1 MVLSTLRAFV
11 DERVRGERVMRLAWM
26 IVGGVM
32 LASAVPLAQHPAGPV
47 RQADS
52 AAETRQAA
60 AGFDALFL
68 HDECIGENTEQP
80 DTCLHARHH
89 DRAFTF
95 GGRPGVV
102 FSVTLRIRG
111 LFEPTTMAGGDVPDA
126 AHPYFVAG
134 GQSRTP
140 DYSRWHIDVSDPAGT
155 YTLNHYPSVSHTIY
169 KEDFEA
175 TIPVAGGASV
185 LVQVI
190 DSNDR
195 EIDNGAKGRPDR
207 QQILEGV
214 VETPRPGQMLRIDVV
229 RVTAK

>member
-1 MVLSTLRAFV
+1 
-11 DERVRGERVMRLAWM
+11 M
-26 IVGGVM
+26 IVGGIV
-32 LASAVPLAQHPAGPV
+32 LLSAASLAQ
-47 RQADS
+47 S
-52 AAETRQAA
+52 T
-60 AGFDALFL
+60 GFEALFI

-80 DTCLHARHH
+80 DTCLHERRH

-102 FSVTLRIRG
+102 YDVTLRIRG
-111 LFEPTTMAGGDVPDA
+111 LFEPTTIAGGAAPDA

-134 GQSRTP
+134 GQSRTA
-140 DYSRWHIDVSDPAGT
+140 DYSRWHIDVSDPARS

-190 DSNDR
+190 DGNDR

-214 VETPRPGQMLRIDVV
+214 VDTPRPGQMLRIDVV
-229 RVTAK
+229 RVTAR